1 MRVAVAVVLATAFGC
16 PPTVERKPV
25 IALDSISVPLNRV
38 GGFTETQLIPTLG
51 RPTDRR
57 TGQGLSRR
65 DVFVRYPIRMFAD
78 SSGDIV
84 ISRAAILRVVFDA
97 HGEVSKWLFI
107 DPRGQQPLAM
117 IESLEEAR
125 LWEKNEPCK
134 TVPTLAQLDVALR
147 PRHANRASVKAALAQ
162 FTPSHGIEE
171 GPPLPF
177 PRKFRTTKEEV
188 WDYDV
193 DRPSPLFIPSM
204 YYERITDSSGFIRI
218 SLSGGMGS
226 CVGL

>member
-1 MRVAVAVVLATAFGC
+1 MRVAVAVVLGTAFGC
-16 PPTVERKPV
+16 PPPSVYKPV
-25 IALDSISVPLNRV
+25 LALDSISVPLDRV

-65 DVFVRYPIRMFAD
+65 DVFVRYPIRMFVD
-78 SSGDIV
+78 SSGETV
-84 ISRAAILRVVFDA
+84 ISRSAILRVVFDA

-107 DPRGQQPLAM
+107 NPGGQQPLAM
-117 IESLEEAR
+117 TESLEEAR
-125 LWEKNEPCK
+125 LWEKSEPCK
-134 TVPTLAQLDVALR
+134 RFPTLVQLDVALR
-147 PRHANRASVKAALAQ
+147 PRHANLGSVKAALAQ
-162 FTPSHGIEE
+162 YIPGRGIEE
-171 GPPLPF
+171 GLPLPF
-177 PRKFRTTKEEV
+177 PRKFRTTTEEV

-204 YYERITDSSGFIRI
+204 YYERITDSNGFITT
-218 SLSGGMGS
+218 SLSGGLES